1 MFSFVP
7 SPPVAPAAQ
16 APVEVARTPQAAPPD
31 LGPRAVTAT
40 ADGQTLRN
48 DPGPPQPAPPV
59 PAPLKG
65 LGIPPLN
72 TRQVG
77 DFDKIDDPPPPPGLA
92 LDTRLADLDAPPA
105 MGLDL
110 RR

>member
-1 MFSFVP
+1 MVIAVVSPPIPSGPGTATTGPAHARPLDP
-7 SPPVAPAAQ
+7 SPPLPGRA
-16 APVEVARTPQAAPPD
+16 
-31 LGPRAVTAT
+31 AVTAAT
-40 ADGQTLRN
+40 PAAPSRAQLWP
-48 DPGPPQPAPPV
+48 DPPSL

-77 DFDKIDDPPPPPGLA
+77 DFDRLDEPAPPPVSY
-92 LDTRLADLDAPPA
+92 APPTPPPVSQ
-105 MGLDL
+105 GLDL

>member
-1 MFSFVP
+1 MVLPVVSP
-7 SPPVAPAAQ
+7 SAGPGVGLSAWAHAPSAAGGVAQ
-16 APVEVARTPQAAPPD
+16 PD
-31 LGPRAVTAT
+31 LGLAAVTALDASPKMR
-40 ADGQTLRN
+40 AD
-48 DPGPPQPAPPV
+48 PWPAPPRD

-77 DFDKIDDPPPPPGLA
+77 DFDRLDDPVPA
-92 LDTRLADLDAPPA
+92 IARYDAPPDTTGPA
-105 MGLDL
+105 QFDH

>member
-7 SPPVAPAAQ
+7 SPPVAPATQ
-16 APVEVARTPQAAPPD
+16 APVEVARTPQAALPE

-40 ADGQTLRN
+40 VDGQTLRK
-48 DPGPPQPAPPV
+48 DPGPPQGAPPV

-77 DFDKIDDPPPPPGLA
+77 DFDKLDDPPPPPGVALA
-92 LDTRLADLDAPPA
+92 DRLAELERPPA
-105 MGLDL
+105 TGLDL

>member
-7 SPPVAPAAQ
+7 SPPVAPASL
-16 APVEVARTPQAAPPD
+16 APVEGARTPQAAPPE
-31 LGPRAVTAT
+31 LGLRAVTAT
-40 ADGQTLRN
+40 ADGQTLPN
-48 DPGPPQPAPPV
+48 DPGPPQAAPPV

-77 DFDKIDDPPPPPGLA
+77 DFDKLDDPPPPPGVA
-92 LDTRLADLDAPPA
+92 LTDRLAELEGPPA
-105 MGLDL
+105 AGLDL